1 MNNITNKMRRKC
13 KSAVI
18 GKDNE
23 KNMPLGPRLMKL
35 PNNAYIH

>member
-1 MNNITNKMRRKC
+1 MKYND
-13 KSAVI
+13 AVI

-23 KNMPLGPRLMKL
+23 KNAPLGPRLMKL